1 MQAVASAGRG
11 ARARGRGSP
20 PRRSTPRTKPGGGR
34 GRTAGTPAAFS
45 RPGRGRPR
53 ARNGSP
59 SRGQRGVVTAGPE
72 NRALPYRDTA
82 LLQEKKQK
90 QEAAGTRAELRA
102 MSQSLVTFGDVAV
115 DFSREEWEWLS
126 SAQRTLYRTVMLE
139 NYRNLVSLGLC
150 ISKPDMISSLEQRK
164 EPWMAKRKLT
174 RGRCPDLKIVPE
186 IKELP
191 AKKDI
196 SKEKLPQAVIMG
208 RLTNYSLECSIL
220 GENWDYGALFERQP
234 GLVAIANVAV
244 DFSQQL
250 DPARKSICKNMRWES
265 HGDLGSVGPCVSKPD
280 LVSLLEQGREP
291 WLVRTELTRGLCP
304 ATPVASV
311 PCMPCPDP
319 SVLLSCSS

>member
-1 MQAVASAGRG
+1 MQGAASAGRG
-11 ARARGRGSP
+11 APARGRGSP
-20 PRRSTPRTKPGGGR
+20 PRRGAPRTKPGGGR
-34 GRTAGTPAAFS
+34 GRTAGTPAAFA

-53 ARNGSP
+53 GRNGSP
-59 SRGQRGVVTAGPE
+59 SRGQRGAVIAEPE
-72 NRALPYRDTA
+72 NRALPSRDTA
-82 LLQEKKQK
+82 LLQEKRQK

-196 SKEKLPQAVIMG
+196 TKEKLPQAVIMG

-234 GLVAIANVAV
+234 ANNLYVRPRNY
-244 DFSQQL
+244 FQ
-250 DPARKSICKNMRWES
+250 
-265 HGDLGSVGPCVSKPD
+265 SKIH
-280 LVSLLEQGREP
+280 LLR
-291 WLVRTELTRGLCP
+291 
-304 ATPVASV
+304 
-311 PCMPCPDP
+311 
-319 SVLLSCSS
+319 